1 MENRYEQTML
11 MLSTLRHFGYGN
23 YDCVVKNGTYCKYV
37 KEIDEDGDSSFG
49 KMIYDFVEK
58 ILENERS
65 SL

>member
-1 MENRYEQTML
+1 

-23 YDCVVKNGTYCKYV
+23 YDCVVKNGTHCKYV